1 MEIRTQGYTVL
12 KGVYTA
18 EEIAAAREA
27 VMAYHADHPMLD
39 NANGRFLPDFLTLPG
54 LEAVASLKTAPRAVA
69 ALEEAFGDQPYRF
82 CGHSDISINR
92 VVSGWHK
99 DILNGP
105 YVRYQ
110 RGDPWAPDYHILKL
124 GIYLQDH
131 SENNDALQVVP
142 GSHLRR
148 GMETAGAIRLRPALG
163 DAVLFDQR
171 ITHRGMER
179 QVEGTR
185 IMISFGF
192 GAENDH
198 TAGFEEGTRAR
209 QRDQLRSLG

>member
-1 MEIRTQGYTVL
+1 MNLYTQGYTLL

-18 EEIAAAREA
+18 EEIRVAKEG
-27 VMAYHADHPMLD
+27 VLAYSGPLLD
-39 NANGRFLPDFLTLPG
+39 NANGRFLPDFIGHPEL
-54 LEAVASLKTAPRAVA
+54 AAAA
-69 ALEEAFGDQPYRF
+69 ALKDSPIIAAALDAYYEGQPYHF
-82 CGHSDISINR
+82 CGHSDVAINR

-110 RGDPWAPDYHILKL
+110 RGDPWSPDYKILKL

-131 SENNDALQVVP
+131 SDNNDALQVVP

-148 GMETAGAIRLRPALG
+148 DVEAAGAIRLRPAIG
-163 DAVLFDQR
+163 DAILFDQR

-179 QVEGTR
+179 QVPGTR
-185 IMISFGF
+185 IMLSFGF
-192 GAENDH
+192 GADNEH

-209 QRDQLRSLG
+209 QRDQLRAL